1 MERAPEP
8 RLTGVTE
15 VREGCGG
22 SDAWWPEQGR
32 VLRETEA
39 DLCARGRVMVSG
51 PWGTGK
57 SYFLRE
63 LASRF
68 GAAADTRCLPLAGSR
83 QLSCEPYGLLAQ
95 LAGML
100 PPSLE
105 AASHLGLRPPSQDFD
120 GDPPSVASAARA
132 VRQLCLDDGAGS
144 WTVLI
149 DDVHLADQLSLDVLD
164 FCSRTLPLSR
174 LRLAFSLPS
183 THCAS
188 GELSAVLGG
197 GHVPWIEL
205 RMLTE
210 AEVAAALVS
219 QGFGAGHAASVH
231 GDSGGHPL
239 LARAA
244 ASELGTDHGWPAAAS
259 ARLAQA
265 WWQSVPS
272 LWRGTLTALALTRSA
287 DTALLGACGYDDAER
302 DVDRAGRAGL
312 IVRDP
317 AGRVS
322 FASELLRRQAE
333 FAIDY
338 TERAALHHALA
349 AASPDPLAAARH
361 RLLATPGPDERAA
374 KEGVDAARTARSCA
388 EPGLAAELM
397 QLAARRTAT
406 DDRPLLVER
415 WLQACR
421 DAAEAGDAALASRAV
436 AALTLLRAPD
446 AEAEALLAL
455 LDAHGQGLENQ
466 SATLARLAALTRSD
480 ASLRARLGLYT
491 AIRHNIAGRPQES
504 LAAAEQAALD
514 ARSCARPDIEAAA
527 LTMQARIERLTQ
539 RGDAKAT
546 LYRALAVS
554 PDPPSGQLR
563 YSPQYLRLRHALY
576 DDDHPT
582 TQSGLHHLL
591 GHAEATGSTEDL
603 QEIWRS
609 LAESDL
615 RRGHVAAAEAWSR
628 RALHLARTMRLSP
641 GPACA
646 THALVQV
653 EREGPGQAAI
663 TAQRGLQQSKED
675 EDSIFTARNLHAL
688 AQALLCLHQFEAAAA
703 ALNEVAHLEQHQLT
717 ADLAAFKWHHLYAD
731 ALTLAGRPDQ
741 AEHFLT
747 RLAEEHP
754 RPAPAVAAALLRS
767 RARLDLHHHRT
778 DQAVGRLAEAAHT
791 FDDSH
796 LPLEHA
802 HTLVLLGQA
811 EQKRRRAAAARSHR
825 EHAHDLYTR
834 AQATYRA
841 ERTQHLLQ
849 RLDRT
854 APTGPG
860 QELTQV
866 EADIA
871 RHVASGASNREVAS
885 TLFISVKTVEAHLSR
900 IYRKLSLTSR
910 TQLALR
916 MRQQ

>member
-1 MERAPEP
+1 M
-8 RLTGVTE
+8 TE
-15 VREGCGG
+15 VREAC
-22 SDAWWPEQGR
+22 DPNDVWWPERDR
-32 VLRETEA
+32 VVREAEA
-39 DLCARGRVMVSG
+39 DLRALGRVVVSG

-57 SYFLRE
+57 TYVLRE
-63 LASRF
+63 LARRA

-83 QLSCEPYGLLAQ
+83 QLACEPYGLLAQ

-105 AASHLGLRPPSQDFD
+105 AAAPPTGLRPELCEAN
-120 GDPPSVASAARA
+120 PPTVAATARA
-132 VRQLCLDDGAGS
+132 VRQLCLDDGAGG

-149 DDVHLADQLSLDVLD
+149 DDVHLADQLSLEVLD
-164 FCSRTLPLSR
+164 FCCRTLPPSR
-174 LRLAFSLPS
+174 LRVAASLPS
-183 THCAS
+183 TRCAT
-188 GELSAVLGG
+188 EQSAVLGG
-197 GHVPWIEL
+197 GHIPWVEL

-210 AEVAAALVS
+210 AEVAAALVA
-219 QGFGAGHAASVH
+219 QGISAVRAASVH
-231 GDSGGHPL
+231 RDSGGHPL

-244 ASELGTDHGWPAAAS
+244 ASSLS
-259 ARLAQA
+259 ADRGPTTQPSRLAQA

-272 LWRGTLTALALTRSA
+272 SWRGTLTALALARSA
-287 DTALLGACGYDDAER
+287 DAALLCACGHTDAER

-312 IVRDP
+312 LSRGP
-317 AGRVS
+317 AGTVS
-322 FASELLRRQAE
+322 FASELLRTQAE
-333 FAIDY
+333 YAIGP
-338 TERAALHHALA
+338 TERTTLHHALA
-349 AASPDPLAAARH
+349 AATPDPLAAARH
-361 RLLATPGPDERAA
+361 RLLATAGPDEQAA
-374 KEGVDAARTARSCA
+374 QDGVAAARTARACA

-397 QLAARRTAT
+397 QLAACRTAT
-406 DDRPLLVER
+406 DNRPLLLER

-421 DAAEAGDAALASRAV
+421 DAADAGDSDLATRAV
-436 AALTLLRAPD
+436 AALTLLRSPD

-466 SATLARLAALTRSD
+466 SATLARLAALTRSHP
-480 ASLRARLGLYT
+480 SLRARLGLCT

-514 ARSCARPDIEAAA
+514 ARSSARPDIEAAA
-527 LTMQARIERLTQ
+527 LTMQARIERLLH

-546 LYRALAVS
+546 LARALAVS
-554 PDPPSGQLR
+554 PGLPSGQLR
-563 YSPQYLRLRHALY
+563 YSPHYLKLRHALY
-576 DDDHPT
+576 DDDHST
-582 TQSGLHHLL
+582 AQSGLHHLL

-615 RRGHVAAAEAWSR
+615 RRGHVATAEGWSR
-628 RALHLARTMRLSP
+628 RALHLARTLRLSP
-641 GPACA
+641 GPACS

-653 EREGPGQAAI
+653 EREGPGYAAT
-663 TAQRGLQQSKED
+663 TARWGLQQSKEE

-688 AQALLCLHQFEAAAA
+688 AQALLCLHQFDAAAA
-703 ALNEVAHLEQHQLT
+703 ALGEVARLEQQHLT

-754 RPAPAVAAALLRS
+754 PPVPSVAAALLRS
-767 RARLDLHHHRT
+767 RARIDLHHHRT
-778 DQAVGRLAEAAHT
+778 DQAADRLTEACLA
-791 FDDSH
+791 FDESQ
-796 LPLEHA
+796 LPLEYA

-811 EQKRRRAAAARSHR
+811 EQKRRRAAAARRHR
-825 EHAHDLYTR
+825 EHAHDLYTQ

-841 ERTQHLLQ
+841 ECTHHLLH
-849 RLDRT
+849 RHDRT
-854 APTGPG
+854 ATTGPG
-860 QELTQV
+860 PELTQV

-871 RHVASGASNREVAS
+871 RQVASGASNREVANS
-885 TLFISVKTVEAHLSR
+885 LFISVKTVESHLSR

-916 MRQQ
+916 MRT

>member
-1 MERAPEP
+1 M
-8 RLTGVTE
+8 TE
-15 VREGCGG
+15 VWEGP
-22 SDAWWPEQGR
+22 DANDVWWPEQGR
-32 VLRETEA
+32 VVREAEA
-39 DLCARGRVMVSG
+39 DLRVLGRVVVSG

-57 SYFLRE
+57 SYVLRE
-63 LASRF
+63 LARRAD
-68 GAAADTRCLPLAGSR
+68 AAEATRCLPLAGSR
-83 QLSCEPYGLLAQ
+83 QLEEEPYGLLAQ

-100 PPSLE
+100 PASLE
-105 AASHLGLRPPSQDFD
+105 AGLPVGLRPELCEAK
-120 GDPPSVASAARA
+120 PPTVASTARA
-132 VRQLCLDDGAGS
+132 VRQLCLDDGAEG

-149 DDVHLADQLSLDVLD
+149 DDAHLADQLSLEVLD
-164 FCSRTLPLSR
+164 FCCRTLPASR
-174 LRLAFSLPS
+174 LRVAFSLPS
-183 THCAS
+183 ARCVS
-188 GELSAVLGG
+188 GEQSAVLGG
-197 GHVPWIEL
+197 GHIPWAEL

-210 AEVAAALVS
+210 AEVAAALVA
-219 QGFGAGHAASVH
+219 QGISAGHAASVH
-231 GDSGGHPL
+231 RDSGGHPL

-244 ASELGTDHGWPAAAS
+244 ASALSTDRGPTTEP

-272 LWRGTLTALALTRSA
+272 SWRGTLTALALTRSA
-287 DTALLGACGYDDAER
+287 DAALFCACGYADAER

-312 IVRDP
+312 ITRSP
-317 AGRVS
+317 SGTVS
-322 FASELLRRQAE
+322 FASELLRQHAE
-333 FAIDY
+333 FAIGP

-349 AASPDPLAAARH
+349 AATADPLAAARH
-361 RLLATPGPDERAA
+361 RLLATAGPDERAA
-374 KEGVDAARTARSCA
+374 QDGVAAARTARTCA

-397 QLAARRTAT
+397 QLAACRTAAS
-406 DDRPLLVER
+406 DRPLLLER

-421 DAAEAGDAALASRAV
+421 DAADAGDADLASRAV

-455 LDAHGQGLENQ
+455 LEAHGQGLENQ
-466 SATLARLAALTRSD
+466 SATLARLTALTRSHP
-480 ASLRARLGLYT
+480 SLRARLGLCT

-504 LAAAEQAALD
+504 LAAAEQAVLD
-514 ARSCARPDIEAAA
+514 ARSSARPDIEAAA
-527 LTMQARIERLTQ
+527 LTMQARIERLIH

-546 LYRALAVS
+546 LARALAIS

-563 YSPQYLRLRHALY
+563 YSPHYLRLRHALY

-582 TQSGLHHLL
+582 AQSGLHHLL
-591 GHAEATGSTEDL
+591 GHAEATGSAEDL

-615 RRGHVAAAEAWSR
+615 RRGNVAAAEGWSR
-628 RALHLARTMRLSP
+628 RALHLARTLHLSP

-653 EREGPGQAAI
+653 EREGPGHAAT
-663 TAQRGLQQSKED
+663 TARWGLQQSKEE

-703 ALNEVAHLEQHQLT
+703 ALSEVARLEQQQRT

-731 ALTLAGRPDQ
+731 ALTLSGQPDQ

-747 RLAEEHP
+747 RLTEEHP
-754 RPAPAVAAALLRS
+754 QPAPVVIAALLRS
-767 RARLDLHHHRT
+767 RARIDLHHHRT
-778 DQAVGRLAEAAHT
+778 DEAADRLAEAALA
-791 FDDSH
+791 FDASH

-811 EQKRRRAAAARSHR
+811 EQKRRRAAAARRHR
-825 EHAHDLYTR
+825 EHAHDLYTQ

-841 ERTQHLLQ
+841 ERTHLLLH

-854 APTGPG
+854 TPTDPG

-871 RHVASGASNREVAS
+871 RQVASGASNREVAN
-885 TLFISVKTVEAHLSR
+885 TLFISIKTVEAHLSR
-900 IYRKLSLTSR
+900 IYRKLALTSR

-916 MRQQ
+916 MRT